1 MSVTEQWQKLTA
13 KREDKVF
20 MWVLSVFLVIL
31 GYLAGYWSSETNKS
45 APIVFQGTGAVPS
58 VLSDAD
64 IAILT
69 DAAKPTP
76 TTLNTITNTQKNDS
90 VSSSTISEYVASIN
104 GTKYYFNSCSEVKRI
119 KEENQVFFKTEQ
131 EAIDAGYE
139 PSACVTKTK

>member
-1 MSVTEQWQKLTA
+1 MSVTDQWKLLTS

-20 MWVLSVFLVIL
+20 MWVLCVFLMIL
-31 GYLAGYWSSETNKS
+31 GYLVGYWSSETRKAS
-45 APIVFQGTGAVPS
+45 PIVFQGTSAVPT

-69 DAAKPTP
+69 DAIKATP
-76 TTLNTITNTQKNDS
+76 TANVVPRVAGETTETTNSQ
-90 VSSSTISEYVASIN
+90 YVASIN
-104 GTKYYFNSCSEVKRI
+104 GTKYYFTSCSEVKRI

-139 PSACVTKTK
+139 PSVCVTKGK